1 MTHPVDN
8 GHSVVEAEHEEQ
20 GSTEGDAGQQNVPD
34 PLSALHL
41 GVVGSCHVAADAG
54 CQGVQHDESCE
65 ETTAIVG
72 VEDSHT
78 CQDEDEDG
86 QSKELHHSRCRIESA
101 GVYV

>member
-8 GHSVVEAEHEEQ
+8 GHSVVEAEHEEE

-34 PLSALHL
+34 PLGALHL
-41 GVVGSCHVAADAG
+41 GVVGSCHVATDAG
-54 CQGVQHDESCE
+54 CQGVQHDQSCE
-65 ETTAIVG
+65 ETAAVVG

-86 QSKELHHSRCRIESA
+86 QSEELHHRGCLSA
-101 GVYV
+101 SAIVHV